1 MRRKQSYVSG
11 AAGRASFIAT
21 NSASLASGA
30 LLQQVG
36 GSDGLADHEGRDE
49 GEDGRELHFDRGVKS
64 KDCKW
69 I

>member
-1 MRRKQSYVSG
+1 MSR
-11 AAGRASFIAT
+11 AASRTSFIAA
-21 NSASLASGA
+21 NSARLASGA
-30 LLQQVG
+30 LLQHLG
-36 GSDGLADHEGRDE
+36 GSNRLANHEGSDE